1 MILLHL
7 LKPELEEL
15 IAQGQWSTLRTFL
28 STQPAPEIAELVEH
42 IDDRGQLVIFRL
54 LPRALAS
61 EVFALLD
68 PEVQNLLVQH
78 LAQDEMRSVLAGL
91 TPDDR
96 TALFEELP
104 AEVTQRLLA
113 LLPDDTRREA
123 LVLLSYPEHSVGRL
137 MTTAYMQIKAGWDV
151 AQVLTHI
158 RQHGA
163 DSETIMMLYVTDER
177 GRLVDDIALRRVL
190 LAAADTPVTELM
202 DGQYTCLRS
211 LQDQEEA
218 VAVFKQSGLYTLPVV
233 DADNVLLGMVT
244 VDDIL
249 DVVEEETTEDFQKLG
264 KVRPMDTNLREAGI
278 GELYRKRVGWL
289 VALVLVN
296 IFTGAG
302 MAYFED
308 TISAVIAL
316 VFFLPLLIGS
326 GGNAGSQSTT
336 LMIRA
341 MAVGDVRSSNW
352 SRIVWRELGV
362 SVLLGVC
369 MGAAVVLLGMMRG
382 GPHVACVAGIAM
394 FSVVVFGSMTG
405 LLLPLGLRRLGL
417 DPAAAGAPLVTS
429 LVDIGGVLIYFSIA
443 SGWFRHVAAGAA
455 RGGL

>member
-7 LKPELEEL
+7 LKPELDEL
-15 IAQGQWSTLRTFL
+15 ITRGEWSTLRKFL
-28 STQPAPEIAELVEH
+28 STQPAPEIAELVAYL
-42 IDDRGQLVIFRL
+42 DDRGRLVVFRL

-61 EVFALLD
+61 EVFALLT
-68 PEVQNLLVQH
+68 PEVQNLLVAH

-104 AEVTQRLLA
+104 AEVTQQLLA
-113 LLPDDTRREA
+113 LLPDEKRREA

-137 MTTAYMQIKAGWDV
+137 MTTAYMQIKPHWRVSDV
-151 AQVLTHI
+151 LQHI

-163 DSETIMMLYVTDER
+163 DSETILMLYVTDER
-177 GRLVDDIALRRVL
+177 GRLLDDIPLRRVL
-190 LAAADTPVTELM
+190 LTAPDTPVTALM
-202 DGQYTCLRS
+202 DGTYTCLRS

-218 VAVFKQSGLYTLPVV
+218 VALFKQTGVYTLPVV
-233 DADNVLLGMVT
+233 DSDNVLLGMVT

-249 DVVEEETTEDFQKLG
+249 DVVQEETTEDFQKLG
-264 KVRPMDTNLREAGI
+264 KVKPIETSLREVRL

-296 IFTGAG
+296 IFSGAV
-302 MAYFED
+302 MAYFEE
-308 TISAVIAL
+308 TISAAIAL
-316 VFFLPLLIGS
+316 VFFLPLVIDS

-341 MAVGDVRSSNW
+341 MAVGDVRRGKW
-352 SRIVWRELGV
+352 WQIVRRELVV
-362 SVLLGVC
+362 SMLLGLC
-369 MGAAVVLLGMMRG
+369 MGAAVFLLGLMRG
-382 GPHVACVAGIAM
+382 GPAIAM
-394 FSVVVFGSMTG
+394 VASMAMLCVVLFGSMTG
-405 LLLPLGLRRLGL
+405 LLLPLGLRALGF

-429 LVDIGGVLIYFSIA
+429 IVDIGGVLIYFSIA
-443 SGWFRHVAAGAA
+443 TWSLRHLVAEGP
-455 RGGL
+455 

>member
-7 LKPELEEL
+7 LKPELDDL
-15 IAQGQWSTLRTFL
+15 IARGEWSTLRKFL
-28 STQPAPEIAELVEH
+28 STQPAPEIAELVEYL
-42 IDDRGQLVIFRL
+42 DDRGSLVVFRL

-61 EVFALLD
+61 EVFALLT
-68 PEVQNLLVQH
+68 PEVQNLLVAH

-113 LLPDDTRREA
+113 LLPDEKRREA
-123 LVLLSYPEHSVGRL
+123 LVLLSYPEQSVGRL
-137 MTTAYMQIKAGWDV
+137 MTTAYMQIKPHWRVADV
-151 AQVLTHI
+151 LQHI
-158 RQHGA
+158 RRHGA

-177 GRLVDDIALRRVL
+177 GHLLDDIALRRVL
-190 LAAADTPVTELM
+190 LAAPDTPVTALM

-218 VAVFKQSGLYTLPVV
+218 VALFKQTGLYTLPVV
-233 DADNVLLGMVT
+233 DADNVLLGIVT
-244 VDDIL
+244 MDDIL
-249 DVVEEETTEDFQKLG
+249 DVVQEETTEDFQKLG
-264 KVRPMDTNLREAGI
+264 KVKPIETSLREVSL

-296 IFTGAG
+296 IFSGAG
-302 MAYFED
+302 MAYFEE
-308 TISAVIAL
+308 TISAAIAL
-316 VFFLPLLIGS
+316 VFFLPLVIGS

-341 MAVGDVRSSNW
+341 MAVGDVRRGKW
-352 SRIVWRELGV
+352 WQIVRRELVV
-362 SVLLGVC
+362 SMLLGLC
-369 MGAAVVLLGMMRG
+369 MGAAVFVLGLMRG
-382 GPHVACVAGIAM
+382 GPAIALVASTAMCCV
-394 FSVVVFGSMTG
+394 VLFGSMTG
-405 LLLPLGLRRLGL
+405 LLLPLGLRALGF

-429 LVDIGGVLIYFSIA
+429 IVDIGGVLIYFSIA
-443 SGWFRHVAAGAA
+443 TWSFRHLVA
-455 RGGL
+455 GGS